1 MDYTG
6 SFQLSSPLSSSW
18 FLREPGTLKT
28 FPVFQHRSG
37 ERMGQSQSASRLF
50 SAHCSARDHLV
61 WLAQPGGED
70 GAGRQGRW
78 WGWWRHGPRSAA
90 LINWTTLF
98 LACPHKSAALGNFP
112 HGLFLKPVL
121 PLGRATV
128 NLGFFTV
135 PLSPLGICSRC
146 DLKHFRLFFL
156 LSFFFPLWLFQSSAR
171 AVPDVST
178 VHVQTR
184 RTAHARQLWGFLRA
198 LDPLRL
204 HSASDTPT
212 HAERDPFVSTGH
224 PRNSFGAFCIR

>member
-18 FLREPGTLKT
+18 FLREPGTLQT

-156 LSFFFPLWLFQSSAR
+156 LSFFFSPLTIPELSQSSTRCFHSAR
-171 AVPDVST
+171 ADQAHST
-178 VHVQTR
+178 RAAVVRFPARLGSPAPAQRQRYPYTR
-184 RTAHARQLWGFLRA
+184 W
-198 LDPLRL
+198 
-204 HSASDTPT
+204 
-212 HAERDPFVSTGH
+212 TGPICKH
-224 PRNSFGAFCIR
+224 GSPPQ